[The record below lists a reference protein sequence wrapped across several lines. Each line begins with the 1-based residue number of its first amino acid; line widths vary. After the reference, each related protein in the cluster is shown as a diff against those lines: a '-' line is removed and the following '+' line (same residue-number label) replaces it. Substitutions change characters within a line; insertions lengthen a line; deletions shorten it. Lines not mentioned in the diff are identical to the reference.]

1 MKNQQKINKK
11 VFSVI
16 SVILMLAVGFSFF
29 SLQNDDTLKA
39 YAEDFDTVYY
49 FSDNATSQTYRSR
62 LLADGVIDNVVLE
75 YQNNVN
81 MAFTDAFKNNI
92 TFLYGNEYF
101 ATIENQY
108 VIFETSSDM
117 YFDNNY
123 WSNFTGLLGEIF
135 ALLKSNGCKI
145 MFIADLDDDFWQ
157 SDAFLNYVDIFVNR
171 DIFYP
176 FASSIINYAIEDCGA
191 AKISNCTFVLD
202 KQISGEVMQPT
213 GNVGPFIIDYL
224 LPFLQDAY
232 ETEILAGNM
241 ETVLSNRNIK
251 ILCECENNSYYD
263 PIAQS
268 VVGTWNESTMT
279 DFYDYYVDNQHVYVV
294 GSTNGV
300 SSTVAESWIN
310 FMIDA
315 RMATEATFPIYV
327 FNTQGHSL
335 DAYSE
340 DYVYLGGYISGLLY
354 DVIVDFLSDE
364 DLSVYDNWVSL
375 CDVTFLD
382 APFGDGGWMVCT
394 KEMIIDDVDM
404 GEVFG

>member
-1 MKNQQKINKK
+1 MTKKSKKFFIATTTVLIMLLTCLIIPFTAKQQ
-11 VFSVI
+11 SR
-16 SVILMLAVGFSFF
+16 LM
-29 SLQNDDTLKA
+29 A
-39 YAEDFDTVYY
+39 YADDFDTVYY

-62 LLADGVIDNVVLE
+62 LLADGVIDNVVLQ
-75 YQNNVN
+75 YQNNGN
-81 MAFTDAFKNNI
+81 MLFTDIFKNNI
-92 TFLYGNEYF
+92 TYLYGNEYF

-108 VIFETSSDM
+108 VIFEISSDM
-117 YFDNNY
+117 YFDNFY
-123 WSNFTGLLGEIF
+123 WSNFIGLLGEIF

-176 FASSIINYAIEDCGA
+176 FASSIIYYATEDCGA

-202 KQISGEVMQPT
+202 KQISGEVMQSM
-213 GNVGPFIIDYL
+213 GNAGPFINDYL
-224 LPFLQDAY
+224 LPFLREAY
-232 ETEILAGNM
+232 ETELSNDDM
-241 ETVLSNRNIK
+241 ETVFSNRNIK

-268 VVGTWNESTMT
+268 VVGTWDESTMT

-300 SSTVAESWIN
+300 SSTIAESWIN
-310 FMIDA
+310 FMIDV
-315 RMATEATFPIYV
+315 RMATDATFPIYV
-327 FNTQGHSL
+327 FNTQGYSL

-364 DLSVYDNWVSL
+364 DLSVYDNWESL

-382 APFGDGGWMVCT
+382 APFGDGGWMICT